1 MTKEDIQLMIPR
13 DIIYSDV
20 NEENSLNSSYK
31 NEKSE
36 TMSTI
41 SQISSQPATNI
52 LNDLLF
58 ALRKCG
64 EKSLE

>member
-1 MTKEDIQLMIPR
+1 MIPR

-20 NEENSLNSSYK
+20 NKENSLNSSYD

-36 TMSTI
+36 TRSTI
-41 SQISSQPATNI
+41 SQISSQPPTNK